1 MAVLKISGDIIGN
14 DDKWIYDFFGFESTA
29 PSDVEAAIK
38 DLKPGEK
45 LEVLINSCGGSVL
58 AGQEIY
64 SELRRRNDVEIEI
77 QSIAGSAASVIAM
90 AGHSKISPVATI
102 MIHNVSV
109 SGASG
114 DCNEMEKQA
123 EVLRQMNEALANA
136 YIEKTGMEM
145 EKVLELMNEET
156 WLTAKQCVEL
166 GFVDEVAKY
175 ETQFVNASMGLR
187 LTDEL
192 RKQAIAERDARA
204 SNDKKRMELL
214 EDLDMYGV

>member
-14 DDKWIYDFFGFESTA
+14 DDKWIYDLFGFESTA

-136 YIEKTGMEM
+136 YVEKTGMEM

>member
-102 MIHNVSV
+102 MIHNVSI

-136 YIEKTGMEM
+136 YVEKTGMEM

-175 ETQFVNASMGLR
+175 ETQFANASMGLR

>member
-1 MAVLKISGDIIGN
+1 MAVLKISGDIIEN

-90 AGHSKISPVATI
+90 AGHSRISPVATI
-102 MIHNVSV
+102 MIHNVSI

-136 YIEKTGMEM
+136 YVEKTGMEM

>member
-192 RKQAIAERDARA
+192 RRQAIAERDARA

>member
-29 PSDVEAAIK
+29 PSDVEAAVK

-136 YIEKTGMEM
+136 YVEKTGMKM

>member
-29 PSDVEAAIK
+29 PSDVEAAVK

-136 YIEKTGMEM
+136 YVEKTGMEM

>member
-14 DDKWIYDFFGFESTA
+14 DDKWIYDYFGFESTA

-64 SELRRRNDVEIEI
+64 SELRRRNDIEIEI

-136 YIEKTGMEM
+136 YVEKTGMEM

>member
-14 DDKWIYDFFGFESTA
+14 DDKWIYDYFGFESTA

-136 YIEKTGMEM
+136 YVEKTGMEM
-145 EKVLELMNEET
+145 GKVLELMNEET

>member
-102 MIHNVSV
+102 MIHNVSI

-136 YIEKTGMEM
+136 YVEKTGMKM

-192 RKQAIAERDARA
+192 RKQAIAERDTRA

>member
-64 SELRRRNDVEIEI
+64 SELRRRHDVEIEI

-102 MIHNVSV
+102 MIHNVSI

-136 YIEKTGMEM
+136 YVEKTGMEM